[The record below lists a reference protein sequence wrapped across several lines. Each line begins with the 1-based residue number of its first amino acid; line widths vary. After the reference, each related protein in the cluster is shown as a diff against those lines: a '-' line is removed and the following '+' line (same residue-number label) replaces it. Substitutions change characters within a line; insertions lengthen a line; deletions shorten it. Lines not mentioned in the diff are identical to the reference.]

1 MRRQSFMGRL
11 VSEIFCP
18 DFGPAAERMG
28 NKMPAYFNLSLQFR
42 REDLYPDF
50 VKDFFDALE
59 LAGLKYLSGYGEA
72 VSDSRG
78 EIIQWNQQ
86 KLEKDFVLGFTE
98 HFSHGYRQV
107 LYSFREYS
115 EVRGFWMNQY
125 PEKDCFTYEIIIPE
139 EDVLIHEGGGA
150 FQKEHEEA
158 IVELAERLWNFP
170 CIRAIQ
176 TGLEGDDAS
185 VGLREIELGKMPN
198 MYPFAIL
205 EVMYGNEEIEEA
217 VQLKGERMGWLLRRH
232 LVFSSE

>member
-1 MRRQSFMGRL
+1 M
-11 VSEIFCP
+11 
-18 DFGPAAERMG
+18 
-28 NKMPAYFNLSLQFR
+28 
-42 REDLYPDF
+42 
-50 VKDFFDALE
+50 
-59 LAGLKYLSGYGEA
+59 
-72 VSDSRG
+72 
-78 EIIQWNQQ
+78 
-86 KLEKDFVLGFTE
+86 
-98 HFSHGYRQV
+98 
-107 LYSFREYS
+107 
-115 EVRGFWMNQY
+115 
-125 PEKDCFTYEIIIPE
+125 
-139 EDVLIHEGGGA
+139 LIHEGGGA
-150 FQKEHEEA
+150 FQKEREEA